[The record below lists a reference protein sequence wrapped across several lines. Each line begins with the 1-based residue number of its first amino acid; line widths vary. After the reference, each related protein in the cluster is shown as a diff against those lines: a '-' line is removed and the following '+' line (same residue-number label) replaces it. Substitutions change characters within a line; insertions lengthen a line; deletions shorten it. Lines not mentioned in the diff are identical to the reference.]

1 VPPLPSPQALDP
13 ILTVW
18 DEGRPLVRCHDVRFG
33 ATEFNPGVGAGRFH
47 PFEDVHRRV
56 VPVLYA
62 ASDFDG
68 ALSETFFHDVPVRG
82 PGKWVEKF
90 ELESLVVST
99 LSCGRDLNLA
109 ELSGFGLSRIGV
121 SRRELIESGAE
132 EYAATAAWARGL
144 HDCNAT
150 LDGLI
155 WVSRQNDAAHALV
168 LFADRVP
175 RSLLRIARHPLALYV
190 SPGFDAVQGA
200 AEKAGILILD

>member
-1 VPPLPSPQALDP
+1 MLDP
-13 ILTVW
+13 ILLTW
-18 DEGRPLVRCHDVRFG
+18 DEGCPLVRCHDVRFG

-47 PFEDVHRRV
+47 PFEDTHRRV

-90 ELESLVVST
+90 ELQSLVVST
-99 LSCGRDLNLA
+99 LVCDRDLKLA
-109 ELSGFGLSRIGV
+109 QLSGFGLPRIGV
-121 SRRELIESGAE
+121 SRRELIECGAE

-144 HDCNAT
+144 HACD
-150 LDGLI
+150 LSPDGLI
-155 WVSRQNDAAHALV
+155 WVSRQNDTARALV
-168 LFADRVP
+168 LFGDRVS
-175 RSLLRIARHPLALYV
+175 RRELRIVSHPVALYV
-190 SPGFDAVQGA
+190 SPGFDAVQAA